1 MDALFTLINEV
12 FNNPPLLRGLVVFS
26 VLFFVFGIASIP
38 YLVCKIPEDYFLRE
52 QRNWRDSYMRF
63 GPAFLIV
70 ILGKNI
76 LAVILLLSGLLM
88 LFLPGQGLLSM
99 FLGIVLLDFPRKY
112 QLERWLIRK
121 PALNRSLNWI
131 RNKKGHKDLLTP

>member
-26 VLFFVFGIASIP
+26 VLFFVFGIASVP

-52 QRNWRDSYMRF
+52 QRNWRDSYLRF

-131 RNKKGHKDLLTP
+131 RNKKGHKTY

>member
-26 VLFFVFGIASIP
+26 VLFFVFGIASVP